1 MPMHASGANPFG
13 VIDFAENH
21 PSLLM
26 QSSAVPGGVVGG
38 PPAYLEA
45 HGIRYVPCDQ
55 ALDSS
60 LVPMSSGDTTYSGGG
75 GSLDTTASAVTPVSP
90 RELNSRV
97 DSRIRRFMSAQQGSA
112 PAGAGGMRAAYG
124 RQDDDEHQ
132 AGVNERLRNLRRECE
147 VASSR
152 GAGPGASLDAEATS
166 SRLRKL
172 RQDAERV
179 GSIGTRAASSR
190 RAQAV
195 GYDF

>member
-1 MPMHASGANPFG
+1 MPMHASAVSPFG

-26 QSSAVPGGVVGG
+26 QSAAVPGGVVGG

-55 ALDSS
+55 ALESS
-60 LVPMSSGDTTYSGGG
+60 LVPMASGDTYSGGG
-75 GSLDTTASAVTPVSP
+75 GSLDTAASVVAPVSP

-97 DSRIRRFMSAQQGSA
+97 DSRIRRFMQESTPG
-112 PAGAGGMRAAYG
+112 GGMRAAYG
-124 RQDDDEHQ
+124 REDDDDHR

-152 GAGPGASLDAEATS
+152 GAETGASLDAEATS

-179 GSIGTRAASSR
+179 GSIGTRAPTSR
-190 RAQAV
+190 RAQAA

>member
-13 VIDFAENH
+13 IIDFAENH
-21 PSLLM
+21 PSLL

-97 DSRIRRFMSAQQGSA
+97 DSRIRRFMSAQQGSTS
-112 PAGAGGMRAAYG
+112 AGGMRAAYG
-124 RQDDDEHQ
+124 REDDDEHH

-147 VASSR
+147 AASSSSR
-152 GAGPGASLDAEATS
+152 GAASGASLDAEATS

-172 RQDAERV
+172 RQDAERA
-179 GSIGTRAASSR
+179 GSIGTRAPGSR
-190 RAQAV
+190 RAQDV

>member
-1 MPMHASGANPFG
+1 MHASGVNPFG

-75 GSLDTTASAVTPVSP
+75 GSLETTASVVTPVSP

-97 DSRIRRFMSAQQGSA
+97 DSRIRRFMSASSGGGS
-112 PAGAGGMRAAYG
+112 GMRAAYG
-124 RQDDDEHQ
+124 REDDDEHH

>member
-1 MPMHASGANPFG
+1 MPMHASGASPFG
-13 VIDFAENH
+13 IIDFAENH
-21 PSLLM
+21 PSLL

-55 ALDSS
+55 ALESS
-60 LVPMSSGDTTYSGGG
+60 LVSMASGDTYSGGGG
-75 GSLDTTASAVTPVSP
+75 GSLDTTASVVAPVSP

-97 DSRIRRFMSAQQGSA
+97 DSRIRRFMSGSSG
-112 PAGAGGMRAAYG
+112 GAGGMRAAYG
-124 RQDDDEHQ
+124 REDDDEHH

-179 GSIGTRAASSR
+179 GGIGTRAPGSR
-190 RAQAV
+190 RAQDV

>member
-1 MPMHASGANPFG
+1 MPMHASAVSPFG

-97 DSRIRRFMSAQQGSA
+97 DSRIRRFMSAQQGSTS
-112 PAGAGGMRAAYG
+112 AGGMRAAYG
-124 RQDDDEHQ
+124 REDDDDHR

-172 RQDAERV
+172 RQDAERA
-179 GSIGTRAASSR
+179 GSIGTRAPGSR
-190 RAQAV
+190 RAQDV

>member
-1 MPMHASGANPFG
+1 MHASAGNPFG

-21 PSLLM
+21 LL
-26 QSSAVPGGVVGG
+26 SSAMPGGVVGG

-55 ALDSS
+55 QLDTS
-60 LVPMSSGDTTYSGGG
+60 LVPMSSGGDAP
-75 GSLDTTASAVTPVSP
+75 LDHAIASTVSPVSP

-97 DSRIRRFMSAQQGSA
+97 DSRIRRFMSAQQQGST
-112 PAGAGGMRAAYG
+112 PAGGMRAAYG
-124 RQDDDEHQ
+124 REDDDG
-132 AGVNERLRNLRRECE
+132 GVNERLRNLRHECE

-152 GAGPGASLDAEATS
+152 GAGASLDSEATS

-172 RQDAERV
+172 RQDAERA
-179 GSIGTRAASSR
+179 GSIGARASSSR

>member
-1 MPMHASGANPFG
+1 MHASGASPFG
-13 VIDFAENH
+13 IIDFAENH
-21 PSLLM
+21 PSLL

-55 ALDSS
+55 ALESS
-60 LVPMSSGDTTYSGGG
+60 LVSMASGDTYSGGGG
-75 GSLDTTASAVTPVSP
+75 GSLDTTASVVAPVSP

-97 DSRIRRFMSAQQGSA
+97 DSRIRRFMSGSSG
-112 PAGAGGMRAAYG
+112 GAGGMRAAYG
-124 RQDDDEHQ
+124 REDDDEHH

-179 GSIGTRAASSR
+179 GGIGTRAPGSR
-190 RAQAV
+190 RAQDV